1 MRKNNRQRKV
11 PAEKLVVLNVIR
23 SANGVKDI
31 ALDDFIFSCLV
42 EIEAYNFAL
51 LEKLKKCLIHPAV
64 GNSAVFI
71 TISG

>member
-1 MRKNNRQRKV
+1 M
-11 PAEKLVVLNVIR
+11 
-23 SANGVKDI
+23 KDI